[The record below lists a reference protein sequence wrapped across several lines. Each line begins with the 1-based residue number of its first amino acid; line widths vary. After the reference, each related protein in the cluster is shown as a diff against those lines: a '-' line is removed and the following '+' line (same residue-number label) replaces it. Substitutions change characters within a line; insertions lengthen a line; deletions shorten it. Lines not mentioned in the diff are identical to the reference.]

1 MPRATLLRSACVL
14 TLAISAAACGALPKS
29 AEPAQPYTGS
39 RLTPTEQFGIQV
51 SETPDRIQLA
61 PRPSALSAAQVQAL
75 TELARRWQADG
86 RGDIRIETPA
96 GGMNAAVASQAAF
109 AAQQVLQNAGV
120 SPASVV
126 MSAYNATGQAAPTV
140 SVGFVR
146 YTATAADCS
155 QYTSDMTKTGANEP
169 YRSYG
174 CAVTA
179 NFAAQIADPG
189 DLLAPKPEGAPDTAR
204 RAFVLDTYRQGKPTG
219 TPRSGNPIESSNASD
234 R

>member
-1 MPRATLLRSACVL
+1 
-14 TLAISAAACGALPKS
+14 
-29 AEPAQPYTGS
+29 
-39 RLTPTEQFGIQV
+39 
-51 SETPDRIQLA
+51 
-61 PRPSALSAAQVQAL
+61 
-75 TELARRWQADG
+75 
-86 RGDIRIETPA
+86 
-96 GGMNAAVASQAAF
+96 VASQAAF

-120 SPASVV
+120 TPDAMV

-146 YTATAADCS
+146 LTASVPNCS
-155 QYTSDMTKTGANEP
+155 TYTSDMTKTGSNEP

-179 NFAAQIADPG
+179 NFASQIADPG
-189 DLLAPKPEGAPDTAR
+189 DLLAPKPQGAPDTAR

-219 TPRSGNPIESSNASD
+219 TPRSGNPAESSDASN